1 MQVVQMAKNK
11 NKKNTF
17 AELWKKEYQKGKTY
31 KKVLTEVSGSLHQII
46 EKQDFTEDKLTTK
59 INEFYGSG
67 NWDNSFY
74 YEIAEK
80 YEEKAEK
87 DRIRTNPDIVL
98 LIQTIAKKLNPNGP
112 FVDWAVGLGSILVG
126 IGKNIFGQ
134 DIDPDMVR
142 ITKANLGIN
151 KLSSENIIFGD
162 SLKNPVKKDGI
173 IIFDPPMGGQQ
184 SKPTN
189 WNSKEVKQIL
199 GSNTGKTP
207 PEILFLTSFFLHSK
221 PDSYFI
227 GLFPESFISR
237 NSGEFNSI
245 RKYLI
250 KHSLKTIIRTPKGL
264 LLVVGFK
271 GKNLNKD
278 DEIPIIRMKQNFSIS
293 KFLKTQSST
302 TFSEFITEFTH
313 FSKIKDQEEEERI
326 HLVKFEKR
334 ESLLSNDNCA
344 ISLPYEITR
353 NVDSKTVKELQI
365 LLKEAVY
372 EIQNN
377 YDELNTLL
385 DVNLKIEGTK
395 DQITESEPKEKLIDW
410 IFTKDNITEVKNILS
425 ELLNRELIF
434 PVLDD
439 SVCVFDQ
446 KKIKSE
452 FNRYYD
458 YQDIFKQ
465 IKILYEDKRLKNVK
479 GLLNISADKDKGYKI
494 ATLDFKKFIMP
505 KQFFK
510 SVMDL
515 LNINEKQIY
524 QNLCE
529 YWIFGEEDKTF
540 IRTKAVSFSDIVRSL
555 KLFKEIGLVIKTQNQ
570 DIYEKD
576 IIELYQT
583 HRIYHPFI
591 DGMVE

>member
-1 MQVVQMAKNK
+1 MAKNK
-11 NKKNTF
+11 DKKNTF

-46 EKQDFTEDKLTTK
+46 EKQDFTEDKLTTE

-126 IGKNIFGQ
+126 IGKDIFGQ

-151 KLSSENIIFGD
+151 ELSSNNIIFGD
-162 SLKNPVKKDGI
+162 SIKNPQKKDGI
-173 IIFDPPMGGQQ
+173 IIFDPPMGGQI
-184 SKPTN
+184 SKPSN
-189 WNSKEVKQIL
+189 WESKKVKNIL

-207 PEILFLTSFFLHSK
+207 PEILFLTSFFLHSE
-221 PDSYFI
+221 PNSYFI

-237 NSGEFNSI
+237 NSSEFNFI
-245 RKYLI
+245 REYLI
-250 KHSLKTIIRTPKGL
+250 KHSLKTIIRTQTGL
-264 LLVVGFK
+264 LLIVGIN
-271 GKNLNKD
+271 GKDLNLKD
-278 DEIPIIRMKQNFSIS
+278 DIPIIRIKQKFSIS
-293 KFLKTQSST
+293 EFIKTQAST
-302 TFSEFITEFTH
+302 TLEEFLIEFTNL
-313 FSKIKDQEEEERI
+313 IETEDQEKEKERLN
-326 HLVKFEKR
+326 LVKTEKR
-334 ESLLSNDNCA
+334 KSLLKNDHYA
-344 ISLPYEITR
+344 ISLPYVITR
-353 NVDSKTVKELQI
+353 KTDSKTVNELRTI
-365 LLKEAVY
+365 LKDTIGEVK
-372 EIQNN
+372 NN
-377 YDELNTLL
+377 YDELNIIL
-385 DVNLKIEGTK
+385 DKYLRIDESSGK
-395 DQITESEPKEKLIDW
+395 ESEPETQVGKLTDW
-410 IFTKDNITEVKNILS
+410 IFTDDNITEVKKVLG

-434 PVLDD
+434 LILDV

-446 KKIKSE
+446 NKIKSE
-452 FNRYYD
+452 FKQYYD

-465 IKILYEDKRLKNVK
+465 LKVLYEDKRLINVK
-479 GLLNISADKDKGYKI
+479 GLLNISVDEDKAYEI
-494 ATLDFKKFIMP
+494 ATLDFVKFIMP
-505 KQFFK
+505 NQFFK
-510 SVMDL
+510 SVIDL
-515 LNINEKQIY
+515 LNKNEKQIY

-555 KLFKEIGLVIKTQNQ
+555 KLFKEVGLVIKTQNQ
-570 DIYEKD
+570 DIYEDD

-583 HRIYHPFI
+583 HRIYHPLI
-591 DGMVE
+591 DGRVE